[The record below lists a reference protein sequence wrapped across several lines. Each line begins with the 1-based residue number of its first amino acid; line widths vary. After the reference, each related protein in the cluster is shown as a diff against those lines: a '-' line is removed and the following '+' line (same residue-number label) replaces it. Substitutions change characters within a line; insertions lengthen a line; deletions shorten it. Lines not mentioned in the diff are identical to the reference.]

1 MATRILIVDDH
12 EMTRLGLRTA
22 LEPEEDLAVVG
33 EAATAEEAAARAGE
47 LRPDL
52 VLMDLRLQGEADGIE
67 ACRDIRSLLP
77 ETRVLMLSAFGE
89 SDAVV
94 GAIMAW
100 AAGYVLK
107 NISRGELLRA
117 LRQAAAGQPVLD
129 PTLAGRVMRRLAEVA
144 ARKAGLPG
152 EELTGR
158 EREVLGLVARGC
170 TNKEIAQELVI
181 SQHTARNH
189 VSHVLDKLGFTRRA
203 EAAAYAARLG
213 LPEEGPR

>member
-33 EAATAEEAAARAGE
+33 EAATAEEALARAQE

-52 VLMDLRLQGEADGIE
+52 VLMDLRLQQEADGIE
-67 ACRDIRSLLP
+67 ACRDIRGLLP

-89 SDAVV
+89 TDGVV
-94 GAIMAW
+94 GAIMAG
-100 AAGYVLK
+100 ATGYVLK
-107 NISRGELLRA
+107 NVSRAELLRA

-129 PTLAGRVMRRLAEVA
+129 PALAGRVMRRLAEVA
-144 ARKAGLPG
+144 DRKAGPPG
-152 EELTGR
+152 EDLTER
-158 EREVLGLVARGC
+158 EREVLGLIARGR

-213 LPEEGPR
+213 LAE

>member
-1 MATRILIVDDH
+1 MRPHLLIRLCIRWHKTFPSTKGVESMATRILIVDDH

-94 GAIMAW
+94 GAIMAG

-107 NISRGELLRA
+107 NISRGELLR
-117 LRQAAAGQPVLD
+117 
-129 PTLAGRVMRRLAEVA
+129 
-144 ARKAGLPG
+144 
-152 EELTGR
+152 
-158 EREVLGLVARGC
+158 
-170 TNKEIAQELVI
+170 
-181 SQHTARNH
+181 
-189 VSHVLDKLGFTRRA
+189 
-203 EAAAYAARLG
+203 
-213 LPEEGPR
+213 

>member
-94 GAIMAW
+94 GAIMAG

>member
-1 MATRILIVDDH
+1 
-12 EMTRLGLRTA
+12 
-22 LEPEEDLAVVG
+22 G

-94 GAIMAW
+94 GAIMAG